1 MTSTGIVR
9 TRTKTT
15 MSREGKIDGYIVDG
29 EADKPLS
36 GPLQKSADPIFT
48 VISRLIRWTS
58 AEDVVQGDKA
68 NALRP
73 VARR

>member
-15 MSREGKIDGYIVDG
+15 MSREGKIDGYIVEG

-48 VISRLIRWTS
+48 VISRLIRCAS